1 MAKVEKDVKA
11 LSEKI
16 KRLEKKAKTMPKEI
30 KKLLKTQAMEK
41 RKIIRLEKALKNT
54 KKDIRKL
61 KGMQRNLEKMG
72 IDLQKQTKRL
82 EAILKEA
89 EATISITAET
99 SAKKSYEKELNAH
112 LAADLVRLYFE
123 EIARAGFKKTLTL
136 SEIINAYK
144 FALEKLESH
153 AALTKTEQEEIVSEL
168 KEIKKAIEKPE
179 AAPVKTKGY
188 SYTNRKGQVYYLH
201 KKGKLYYFSRDPL
214 GSIQL
219 PTGYYVKENEQTGLP
234 ILKKK

>member
-1 MAKVEKDVKA
+1 MAKVEKDIRA

-41 RKIIRLEKALKNT
+41 RKIVKLEKALKNT

-61 KGMQRNLEKMG
+61 KGMQRNIEKMG

-82 EAILKEA
+82 EVILKEA
-89 EATISITAET
+89 EAAINITAET
-99 SAKKSYEKELNAH
+99 SAKKSYEKELNAY

-144 FALEKLESH
+144 FTLEKLEGSTV
-153 AALTKTEQEEIVSEL
+153 LTKMEQEDIASEL

-179 AAPVKTKGY
+179 VAPIETKGY
-188 SYTNRKGQVYYLH
+188 SYTNKKGQVYYLH

-214 GSIQL
+214 GAISL
-219 PTGYYVKENEQTGLP
+219 PAGYYVKENEQTGLP

>member
-1 MAKVEKDVKA
+1 MAKVEKDIKA

-16 KRLEKKAKTMPKEI
+16 KRLENSDKKILKNFKKISKVQATHSRDIKRLRKSIKRVEKDI
-30 KKLLKTQAMEK
+30 KKL
-41 RKIIRLEKALKNT
+41 R
-54 KKDIRKL
+54 
-61 KGMQRNLEKMG
+61 GVQRGLEKMN
-72 IDLQKQTKRL
+72 IDLQKQSKRL
-82 EAILKEA
+82 ETLLREA
-89 EATISITAET
+89 KATISITTET
-99 SAKKSYEKELNAH
+99 EQKRGYENELNAH
-112 LAADLVRLYFE
+112 LAAELVRLYFE

-144 FALEKLESH
+144 FTLEKLEGST
-153 AALTKTEQEEIVSEL
+153 ALTKKEQEEIVSEL

-214 GSIQL
+214 GAIPL
-219 PTGYYVKENEQTGLP
+219 PAGYYVKENEQTGLP

>member
-1 MAKVEKDVKA
+1 IRA

-41 RKIIRLEKALKNT
+41 RKIVKLEKALKNT

-61 KGMQRNLEKMG
+61 KEMQRNIEKMG

-82 EAILKEA
+82 EVILKEA
-89 EATISITAET
+89 EAAINITAET
-99 SAKKSYEKELNAH
+99 SAKRSYEKELNAY

-144 FALEKLESH
+144 FTLEKLEGSTV
-153 AALTKTEQEEIVSEL
+153 LTKTEQEEIASEL

-179 AAPVKTKGY
+179 VAPIETKGY
-188 SYTNRKGQVYYLH
+188 SYTNKKGQVYYLH

-214 GSIQL
+214 GAISL
-219 PTGYYVKENEQTGLP
+219 PAGYYVKENEQTGLP